1 MSDAA
6 RPAQG
11 EARDGAPDT
20 QPLGL
25 DTAGSLLR
33 TARQAQGMHLAAL
46 AMILKITPKKLQ
58 ALEDDRYDELQ
69 GATFTRALAQAA
81 CRALKIDPAPVLA
94 RLPRAEAGSLAQAG
108 GGLNAPFRERASR
121 SDLGEAL
128 RASRGVLVA
137 VAVLL
142 AGAAALWL
150 APPGFGL
157 SALSEIEWPSWA
169 RSTAPVAEETAAGP
183 GAEASPGYVP
193 APGASAASAALPAA
207 LDPAAAAQAVAAAA
221 SAAEEAAASTT
232 IPVQLRAIE
241 SSWVEVK
248 DATGEAL
255 IARTLQA
262 GEAVGF
268 NGVLPVRVKIGN
280 AAGTELLFR
289 GQPVDLA
296 PLTRDNVARVELK

>member
-1 MSDAA
+1 MSDLAG
-6 RPAQG
+6 PAPG
-11 EARDGAPDT
+11 MPPDGATDT

-33 TARQAQGMHLAAL
+33 AARQAQGMHLAGL
-46 AMILKITPKKLQ
+46 AMILKVTPKKLE
-58 ALEDDRYDELQ
+58 ALEDDRYEELQ

-94 RLPRAEAGSLAQAG
+94 RLPRAEAGTLGQAG
-108 GGLNAPFRERASR
+108 GGLNAPFREHAAR
-121 SDLGEAL
+121 SDLGDAL
-128 RASRGVLVA
+128 RASRGVLIA

-157 SALSEIEWPSWA
+157 AALGDIEWPSWA
-169 RSTAPVAEETAAGP
+169 RPAPTASEESAAGP
-183 GAEASPGYVP
+183 AGEATPGYVP
-193 APGASAASAALPAA
+193 APGASAAPVAAASEPAGLASAPALAA
-207 LDPAAAAQAVAAAA
+207 ATTPEDAAAAT
-221 SAAEEAAASTT
+221 S
-232 IPVQLRAIE
+232 IPVQVRALQA
-241 SSWVEVK
+241 SWVEVR
-248 DATGEAL
+248 DASGEAL

-262 GEAVGF
+262 GEAVGL

-289 GQPVDLA
+289 GQPVDLV